1 MEVDLVVCGG
11 GLAGLSAALMA
22 GRMGFSVALVEKKTY
37 PFHKVCGE
45 YLSLE
50 SRSLIGHLG
59 IPTKNLPLIDT
70 FFCRT
75 HLQVHFQVHF
85 PLVAWELAG
94 IFWIQ
99 NYAGWSGR
107 KVVWF

>member
-50 SRSLIGHLG
+50 SRSLICRYIFKSTSPWWLG
-59 IPTKNLPLIDT
+59 N
-70 FFCRT
+70 
-75 HLQVHFQVHF
+75 
-85 PLVAWELAG
+85 
-94 IFWIQ
+94 
-99 NYAGWSGR
+99 
-107 KVVWF
+107 